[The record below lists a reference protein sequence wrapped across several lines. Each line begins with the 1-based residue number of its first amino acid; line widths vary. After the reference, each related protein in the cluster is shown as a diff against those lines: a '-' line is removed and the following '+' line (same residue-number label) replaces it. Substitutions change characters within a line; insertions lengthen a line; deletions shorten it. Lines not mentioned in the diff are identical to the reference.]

1 MKKIIL
7 LMFFVLGI
15 SIMAEKFTSG
25 IQKKREVF
33 NEVEKVSWF
42 SADSEKYFNEENGKH
57 NFQIIEENNKEYLI
71 QWKPELDF
79 ECTCHAKKIKRYINQ
94 PYSKDEISKGEKE
107 GKLKR
112 YRIYPDFR
120 RNIYYVKDYV
130 DIKGEK
136 YDYLYFGYD
145 SKLKKI
151 VILDRNSDIVEVL
164 EEGKEI

>member
-1 MKKIIL
+1 M
-7 LMFFVLGI
+7 
-15 SIMAEKFTSG
+15 
-25 IQKKREVF
+25 R
-33 NEVEKVSWF
+33 
-42 SADSEKYFNEENGKH
+42 
-57 NFQIIEENNKEYLI
+57 
-71 QWKPELDF
+71 
-79 ECTCHAKKIKRYINQ
+79 KKIKRYINQ

-120 RNIYYVKDYV
+120 KNVYYVKDYA
-130 DIKGEK
+130 DLKGEK

-151 VILDRNSDIVEVL
+151 VILDKNSDIVEVL

>member
-7 LMFFVLGI
+7 LLFFVLGI

-79 ECTCHAKKIKRYINQ
+79 ECTCHAKKIKRYI
-94 PYSKDEISKGEKE
+94 
-107 GKLKR
+107 
-112 YRIYPDFR
+112 
-120 RNIYYVKDYV
+120 
-130 DIKGEK
+130 
-136 YDYLYFGYD
+136 YFL
-145 SKLKKI
+145 SQKTL
-151 VILDRNSDIVEVL
+151 
-164 EEGKEI
+164 